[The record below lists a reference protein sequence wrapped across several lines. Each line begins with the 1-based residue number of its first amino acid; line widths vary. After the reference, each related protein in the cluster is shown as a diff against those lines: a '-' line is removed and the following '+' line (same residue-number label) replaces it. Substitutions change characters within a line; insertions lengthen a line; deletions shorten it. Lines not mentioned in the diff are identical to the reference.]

1 MIKSSLK
8 DPFMNII
15 SGARLGMNGWM
26 WSDVDYVEPSSPQGR
41 KSQPLR
47 LQWSRRVGAPSLH
60 KHRIPRGHCSMFKD
74 VTTRHKTTVPYRLTH
89 TQLPAHRMT
98 GTRGCLLSSSLLHT
112 HLFIP
117 LTPIQKHKT
126 TLTAQ
131 KHSLGCSCNPTSMAD
146 LRFWFQ
152 LNYDSHSIELYSPS
166 RRN

>member
-1 MIKSSLK
+1 MDECGVMLIMLNPPAPK
-8 DPFMNII
+8 
-15 SGARLGMNGWM
+15 
-26 WSDVDYVEPSSPQGR
+26 VEKVSHSVC
-41 KSQPLR
+41 S

-60 KHRIPRGHCSMFKD
+60 KHHIPRGHCSVFKD

-131 KHSLGCSCNPTSMAD
+131 QLSLGCSCNPTSMAD
-146 LRFWFQ
+146 LRF
-152 LNYDSHSIELYSPS
+152 
-166 RRN
+166 